1 MRINFVSLIF
11 FRSASPLRLVLIV
24 EIKHARIQALA
35 LRTKTVMI
43 APDQLRI
50 INKNI
55 FDNFLTVILK

>member
-1 MRINFVSLIF
+1 M
-11 FRSASPLRLVLIV
+11 LVLIA

-35 LRTKTVMI
+35 LRTKTVMT

-55 FDNFLTVILK
+55 FENSNLFFVVKSVY